1 MILRMARRAL
11 NCSMAKLI
19 KHHFWAKPHIVQWR
33 TEDGGV
39 GGGLSLDQLGGEKIC
54 SLSI

>member
-1 MILRMARRAL
+1 MILSMARRAL